1 MLFIQTPL
9 VQMRPD
15 DAIVLPVQPKPP
27 VWGWDSCLIE
37 AMVDGLRAEPPRRQ
51 QALAMLRGHVA
62 ELAFSCAGCRL
73 VQQAF
78 AVADQATRSELLA
91 ELQGLVV
98 RAARSPHANY
108 VIQSAIVVGAPAQVA
123 AVAREL
129 KGSAASVARH
139 RCGCRILCR
148 LSEHCSSADAEAVAV
163 MDEVLTEAEQLCRH
177 PFGHHVIQSI
187 VEHAGPRQQHLVAAV
202 LHRGNLRQMAADPLC
217 SHIVAAAL
225 HHCPEDQAQA
235 LGQRLVACGPRGVA
249 ELGRSRLG
257 VGVLRA
263 ALRLPD
269 PVPQDILG
277 MLRRAAPTLWG
288 SRYGRVLLREAGVV
302 PAEGA

>member
-15 DAIVLPVQPKPP
+15 DAIVLPMQPKPP

-177 PFGHHVIQSI
+177 PLGHHVIQSI
-187 VEHAGPRQQHLVAAV
+187 SAARRARISSPPCSIAATSGRWPRTPCAATSSPRRSTTAPRTRRRPSARGSWPAARAAWRSSAGAAW
-202 LHRGNLRQMAADPLC
+202 ASAC
-217 SHIVAAAL
+217 
-225 HHCPEDQAQA
+225 
-235 LGQRLVACGPRGVA
+235 CGPRCGS
-249 ELGRSRLG
+249 LTPSR
-257 VGVLRA
+257 RTFWA
-263 ALRLPD
+263 C
-269 PVPQDILG
+269 
-277 MLRRAAPTLWG
+277 
-288 SRYGRVLLREAGVV
+288 
-302 PAEGA
+302 